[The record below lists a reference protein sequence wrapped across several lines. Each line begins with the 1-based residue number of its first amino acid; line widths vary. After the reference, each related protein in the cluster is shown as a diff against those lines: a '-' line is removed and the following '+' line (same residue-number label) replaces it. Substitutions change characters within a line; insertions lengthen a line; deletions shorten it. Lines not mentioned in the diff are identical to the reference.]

1 MRSIERFYVY
11 DYSLLC
17 IRLSDSTCSFQ
28 RLYAYDSVILPYSFV
43 ALCVHL
49 ADSMRT
55 FRTFYHTFPELYTYN
70 IFLEER
76 Q

>member
-17 IRLSDSTCSFQ
+17 IRLSDSTCSSQ

-55 FRTFYHTFPELYTYN
+55 FRTFYHTFPELYAYN
-70 IFLEER
+70 IFLEKR